1 MYILKGILLVC
12 IVFLC
17 IRCGNP
23 TRSETKSPIPVNVKE
38 HAHTTPMS
46 VEDSAAMTSRN
57 ISVGGD
63 VESELLLN
71 VDSLKAMK
79 TAVLRNFKLV
89 CQNGK
94 RTDTFQ
100 TMKGVLLKD
109 VLNKAGIKQLN
120 HKDRNFF
127 IVARATDNY
136 KATFSWAEIFNNPT
150 GENTYVLYEENG
162 MPIRNRGDMILVCAN
177 DINTGPRH
185 VIWLKQIE
193 VTRVH

>member
-1 MYILKGILLVC
+1 M
-12 IVFLC
+12 
-17 IRCGNP
+17 
-23 TRSETKSPIPVNVKE
+23 RSETKSPLPVIVHE
-38 HAHTTPMS
+38 HAHTTSMS
-46 VEDSAAMTSRN
+46 ATDSATMISRN

-79 TAVLRNFKLV
+79 TVVLRNFKLV

-136 KATFSWAEIFNNPT
+136 KATFSWAEIFNNST

-177 DINTGPRH
+177 DIHTGPRH
-185 VIWLKQIE
+185 VMWLKQIE
-193 VTRVH
+193 VTRVQ